1 MNDSKPA
8 QGFVKSMCKLYAD
21 WSPRRTTLNRSNSF
35 SAGDTSHEQDEEKV
49 ENSAKEQ
56 SENVGETTEEK
67 ISPPQRKGSFR
78 LFRSNSWTTAKRN
91 KKTEVKITSPT
102 TTTITNT
109 IENQRCSPSYSTKS
123 QDSGFSEN
131 AAAPT
136 ANANTNNSGT
146 SGTSSNNTAQSIQN
160 QRLQFLRL
168 VYKRN
173 HCWFE

>member
-1 MNDSKPA
+1 
-8 QGFVKSMCKLYAD
+8 MCKLYAD
-21 WSPRRTTLNRSNSF
+21 WSPRRSSSTLNRSHSF
-35 SAGDTSHEQDEEKV
+35 SGGDTAHEKDAEKEGSFF
-49 ENSAKEQ
+49 ENTSTKEQ
-56 SENVGETTEEK
+56 SEVVGEETTEK
-67 ISPPQRKGSFR
+67 ISPPQRKAGSFR

-131 AAAPT
+131 ATAPT
-136 ANANTNNSGT
+136 ANNNNNTAGTTSGT
-146 SGTSSNNTAQSIQN
+146 SGSNTAQSIQN

-168 VYKRN
+168 VHFLNLSYHSKQQ
-173 HCWFE
+173 

>member
-1 MNDSKPA
+1 
-8 QGFVKSMCKLYAD
+8 MCKLYAD
-21 WSPRRTTLNRSNSF
+21 WSPRRSSSTLNRSHSF
-35 SAGDTSHEQDEEKV
+35 SGGDTSHEKDAEKEGSFF
-49 ENSAKEQ
+49 ENSTKEQ
-56 SENVGETTEEK
+56 SEVVGEETTEK

-102 TTTITNT
+102 TTTTNT

-136 ANANTNNSGT
+136 ANNNNNTAGT
-146 SGTSSNNTAQSIQN
+146 SCSNTAQSIQN

-168 VYKRN
+168 VLT
-173 HCWFE
+173 

>member
-1 MNDSKPA
+1 
-8 QGFVKSMCKLYAD
+8 MCKLYAD
-21 WSPRRTTLNRSNSF
+21 WSPRRSSSTLNRSHSF
-35 SAGDTSHEQDEEKV
+35 SGGDTSHEKDAEKEGSFF
-49 ENSAKEQ
+49 ENNSTKEQ
-56 SENVGETTEEK
+56 SEVVGEETTEK

-102 TTTITNT
+102 TTTTNT

-136 ANANTNNSGT
+136 ANNNNNT
-146 SGTSSNNTAQSIQN
+146 GTSSNTAQSIQN

-168 VYKRN
+168 VILLI
-173 HCWFE
+173 

>member
-1 MNDSKPA
+1 
-8 QGFVKSMCKLYAD
+8 MCKLYAD
-21 WSPRRTTLNRSNSF
+21 WSPRRSSSTLNRSHSF
-35 SAGDTSHEQDEEKV
+35 SGGDTSHEKDAEKEGSFF
-49 ENSAKEQ
+49 ENNSTKEQ
-56 SENVGETTEEK
+56 SEVVGEETTEK

-102 TTTITNT
+102 TTITNT

-136 ANANTNNSGT
+136 ANNNNNTGT
-146 SGTSSNNTAQSIQN
+146 SCSNTAQSIQN

-168 VYKRN
+168 VILLK
-173 HCWFE
+173 

>member
-1 MNDSKPA
+1 
-8 QGFVKSMCKLYAD
+8 MCKLYAD
-21 WSPRRTTLNRSNSF
+21 WSPRRSSSTLNRSHSF
-35 SAGDTSHEQDEEKV
+35 SGGDTSHEKDAEKEGSFF
-49 ENSAKEQ
+49 ENSTKEQ
-56 SENVGETTEEK
+56 SEVVGEETTEK

-102 TTTITNT
+102 TTTTNT

-136 ANANTNNSGT
+136 ATNNNNTAGT
-146 SGTSSNNTAQSIQN
+146 SCSNTAQSIQN

-168 VYKRN
+168 VLT
-173 HCWFE
+173 

>member
-1 MNDSKPA
+1 
-8 QGFVKSMCKLYAD
+8 MCKLYAD
-21 WSPRRTTLNRSNSF
+21 WSPRRSSSTLNRSHSF
-35 SAGDTSHEQDEEKV
+35 SGGDTSHEKDAEKEGSFF
-49 ENSAKEQ
+49 ENNSTKEQ
-56 SENVGETTEEK
+56 SEVVGEETTEK

-102 TTTITNT
+102 TTITNT

-136 ANANTNNSGT
+136 ANNNNNTGT
-146 SGTSSNNTAQSIQN
+146 SCSNTAQSIQN

-168 VYKRN
+168 VIVLI
-173 HCWFE
+173 

>member
-1 MNDSKPA
+1 
-8 QGFVKSMCKLYAD
+8 MCKLYAD
-21 WSPRRTTLNRSNSF
+21 WSPRRSSSSLNRSHSF
-35 SAGDTSHEQDEEKV
+35 SGGDTSHEKDAEKEGSFF
-49 ENSAKEQ
+49 ENSTKEQ
-56 SENVGETTEEK
+56 SEVVGEETTEK

-102 TTTITNT
+102 TTTTT

-136 ANANTNNSGT
+136 ANNNNNT
-146 SGTSSNNTAQSIQN
+146 GTSSNTAQSIQN

-168 VYKRN
+168 VLTYLTYIKGIIAVLV
-173 HCWFE
+173 

>member
-1 MNDSKPA
+1 
-8 QGFVKSMCKLYAD
+8 MCKLYAD
-21 WSPRRTTLNRSNSF
+21 WSPRRSSSTLNRSHSF
-35 SAGDTSHEQDEEKV
+35 SGGDTSHEKDAEKEGSFF
-49 ENSAKEQ
+49 ENTSTKEQ
-56 SENVGETTEEK
+56 SEVVGEETTEK

-102 TTTITNT
+102 TTTTT

-136 ANANTNNSGT
+136 ANNNNNT
-146 SGTSSNNTAQSIQN
+146 GTSSNTAQSIQN

-168 VYKRN
+168 VLT
-173 HCWFE
+173 

>member
-1 MNDSKPA
+1 
-8 QGFVKSMCKLYAD
+8 MCKLYAD
-21 WSPRRTTLNRSNSF
+21 WSPRRSSSTLNRSHSF
-35 SAGDTSHEQDEEKV
+35 SGGDTSHEKDAEKEGSFF
-49 ENSAKEQ
+49 ENSTKEQ
-56 SENVGETTEEK
+56 SEVVGEETTEK

-102 TTTITNT
+102 TTTTT

-136 ANANTNNSGT
+136 ANNNNNT
-146 SGTSSNNTAQSIQN
+146 GTSSNTAQSIQN

-168 VYKRN
+168 VLTYLTYIKGIIAVLV
-173 HCWFE
+173 

>member
-1 MNDSKPA
+1 
-8 QGFVKSMCKLYAD
+8 MCKLYAD
-21 WSPRRTTLNRSNSF
+21 WSPRRSSSTLNRSHSF
-35 SAGDTSHEQDEEKV
+35 SGGDTSLGKDAEKEGSFF
-49 ENSAKEQ
+49 ENSTKEQ
-56 SENVGETTEEK
+56 SEVVGEETTEK

-78 LFRSNSWTTAKRN
+78 LFRSNSWTATKRN

-102 TTTITNT
+102 TTTTT

-136 ANANTNNSGT
+136 ANNNNNAAGTT
-146 SGTSSNNTAQSIQN
+146 SGTSCSNTAQSIQN

-168 VYKRN
+168 VILLM
-173 HCWFE
+173 

>member
-1 MNDSKPA
+1 
-8 QGFVKSMCKLYAD
+8 MCKLYAD
-21 WSPRRTTLNRSNSF
+21 WSPRRSSSTLNRSHSF
-35 SAGDTSHEQDEEKV
+35 SGGDTSHEKDAEKEGSFF
-49 ENSAKEQ
+49 ENSTKEQ
-56 SENVGETTEEK
+56 SEVVGEETTEK

-102 TTTITNT
+102 TTTTT

-136 ANANTNNSGT
+136 ANNNNNT
-146 SGTSSNNTAQSIQN
+146 GTSSNTAQSIQN

-168 VYKRN
+168 VLT
-173 HCWFE
+173 

>member
-1 MNDSKPA
+1 
-8 QGFVKSMCKLYAD
+8 MCKLYAD
-21 WSPRRTTLNRSNSF
+21 WSPRRSSSTLNRSHSF
-35 SAGDTSHEQDEEKV
+35 SGGDTSHEKDAEKEGSFF
-49 ENSAKEQ
+49 ENSTKEQ
-56 SENVGETTEEK
+56 SEVVGEETTEK

-102 TTTITNT
+102 TTTTT
-109 IENQRCSPSYSTKS
+109 IEKQRCSPSYSTKS

-136 ANANTNNSGT
+136 ANNNNNT
-146 SGTSSNNTAQSIQN
+146 GTSSNTAQSIQN

-168 VYKRN
+168 VLTYLTYIKGIIAVLV
-173 HCWFE
+173 

>member
-1 MNDSKPA
+1 
-8 QGFVKSMCKLYAD
+8 MCKLYAD
-21 WSPRRTTLNRSNSF
+21 WSPRRSSSSLNRSHSF
-35 SAGDTSHEQDEEKV
+35 SGGDTAHEKDAEKEGSFF
-49 ENSAKEQ
+49 ENSTKEQ
-56 SENVGETTEEK
+56 SEVVGEETTEK

-136 ANANTNNSGT
+136 ANNNNNT
-146 SGTSSNNTAQSIQN
+146 GTSSNTAQSIQN

-168 VYKRN
+168 VLTYLTYIKGIIAVLV
-173 HCWFE
+173 

>member
-1 MNDSKPA
+1 
-8 QGFVKSMCKLYAD
+8 MCKLYAD
-21 WSPRRTTLNRSNSF
+21 WSPRRSSSTLNRSHSF
-35 SAGDTSHEQDEEKV
+35 SGGDTSHEKDAEKEGSFF
-49 ENSAKEQ
+49 ENSTKEQ
-56 SENVGETTEEK
+56 SEVVGEETTEK

-102 TTTITNT
+102 TTTTNT

-136 ANANTNNSGT
+136 ANNNHNTGT
-146 SGTSSNNTAQSIQN
+146 STSNTAQSIQN

-168 VYKRN
+168 VLT
-173 HCWFE
+173 

>member
-1 MNDSKPA
+1 
-8 QGFVKSMCKLYAD
+8 MCKLYAD
-21 WSPRRTTLNRSNSF
+21 WSPRRSSSTLNRSHSF
-35 SAGDTSHEQDEEKV
+35 SGGDTSHEKDAEGSFF
-49 ENSAKEQ
+49 ENSTKEQ
-56 SENVGETTEEK
+56 SEVVREETTEK

-102 TTTITNT
+102 TTITNT

-136 ANANTNNSGT
+136 ANNNNNTGT
-146 SGTSSNNTAQSIQN
+146 SCSNTAQSIQN

-168 VYKRN
+168 VILLI
-173 HCWFE
+173 

>member
-102 TTTITNT
+102 TSTTT